1 MRAEHEMRAGS
12 VRIPWSREPLI
23 PKPEEIEE
31 AKRIVQAGH
40 KACKN
45 GIALRLRDRAGS
57 SKSIV
62 LSERLGRFV
71 LDALSQLAQGNA
83 VRLVHIR
90 RELTTHEAAD
100 LLNVSR
106 TYLIGLFDKGE
117 IPYRMVGSHRRI
129 ALADLLAYREK
140 TDYRRKQALAAI
152 AAEAQELKL
161 YE

>member
-1 MRAEHEMRAGS
+1 MRAEHEKTVES
-12 VRIPWSREPLI
+12 FRISLSRGPLV
-23 PKPEEIEE
+23 PKREEIEE
-31 AKRIVQAGH
+31 AKRIVEAAH
-40 KACKN
+40 RACED
-45 GIALRLRDRAGS
+45 GFAIRLRDRAGS
-57 SKSIV
+57 SKSVV
-62 LSERLGRFV
+62 LSARLGRLV
-71 LDALSQLAQGNA
+71 LEAFSQLAQGNA

-106 TYLIGLFDKGE
+106 TYLIGLLDKGE

-129 ALADLLAYREK
+129 GLTDLLAYREK
-140 TDYRRKQALAAI
+140 TDRRRKEALATI